1 MKSLTLGSLLAVV
14 MIGFSPVNAAS
25 EKETPPPSASPSPT
39 TPSPSAPVAPMPSPV
54 AQPEK
59 APDQLSN
66 RTAPI
71 PTEAR
76 RMALE
81 VAGAFQN
88 DGFRIRDGEWGGSLA
103 KGVPLFLRLTLFA
116 GESYWFV
123 VASPAPG
130 ATLRVTLYDAQ
141 GKALKTEQWKDE
153 RDESKSIGGRCAA
166 GVAPDQSGKYFVSV
180 ELVDNPSDQPAEFSL
195 IYAYK

>member
-1 MKSLTLGSLLAVV
+1 MKPQTIGSLLAAAT
-14 MIGFSPVNAAS
+14 IGCSLVIAAS
-25 EKETPPPSASPSPT
+25 EEAVPATLAPTVSSSEHSAQSE
-39 TPSPSAPVAPMPSPV
+39 A
-54 AQPEK
+54 AQG
-59 APDQLSN
+59 QTSH

-88 DGFRIRDGEWGGSLA
+88 DGFKIRDGDWGGSLTRE
-103 KGVPLFLRLTLFA
+103 VPLFLRLTLFA

-123 VASPAPG
+123 AASPTPG
-130 ATLRVTLYDAQ
+130 ATLRVTLYDSQ
-141 GKALKTEQWKDE
+141 GKALKTEQWKD
-153 RDESKSIGGRCAA
+153 DGHGAGTRCAV

-180 ELVDNPSDQPAEFSL
+180 ELTAALTDLPREFSL

>member
-1 MKSLTLGSLLAVV
+1 MKPLTLGSLLAVV
-14 MIGFSPVNAAS
+14 TIGFSPVNAAS
-25 EKETPPPSASPSPT
+25 EKATPVPSVSPSPAT
-39 TPSPSAPVAPMPSPV
+39 SVPQASLAPTPSPTAE
-54 AQPEK
+54 PEK
-59 APDQLSN
+59 APDQPSN

-81 VAGAFQN
+81 VAGAFQR
-88 DGFRIRDGEWGGSLA
+88 DGFRIRDGEWGGSLT
-103 KGVPLFLRLTLFA
+103 KKVPLFLRLTLFA

-123 VASPAPG
+123 AASPAPG

-153 RDESKSIGGRCAA
+153 GDESKSIGGSSAA

-180 ELVDNPSDQPAEFSL
+180 ELVDTPTDLPAEFSL